1 MLYMGHTILS
11 AILRFYSR
19 GSKYYFTAY
28 KSKYA
33 LNESYHSDFEPQIMM
48 FAIGMFPRL
57 LARKAFKA
65 RRCLTDAFIK
75 YMQARQHEHGSALV
89 QARYQHSSS
98 FGVSPEDIAGVEV
111 GGAFAVLGS
120 TAPACFWVI
129 YHLFSDPVILKEC
142 RAEVLALVHDQQGV
156 SSIDVT
162 SIKSKCPI
170 LLSTLQEVL
179 RFRHIS
185 VSARVVLQDEKLL
198 DGKYHLKKGGM
209 LMIPVTVMHS
219 DPESWGQT
227 ASVFDH
233 RRFLSTDSKQGI
245 PSAKGSTASP
255 IPRTAYRPF
264 GGGHVLCPG
273 RHFATT
279 EILAFAA
286 LVILRFDI
294 NPVAG
299 GKWKD
304 ATIEKSSLVAALPT
318 PDDPIRVKISPRE
331 QSRAWRVELVESDYA
346 VSVASED
353 STT

>member
-1 MLYMGHTILS
+1 
-11 AILRFYSR
+11 
-19 GSKYYFTAY
+19 
-28 KSKYA
+28 
-33 LNESYHSDFEPQIMM
+33 MM
-48 FAIGMFPRL
+48 FAIGLFPRL
-57 LARKAFKA
+57 LARKAYRA
-65 RRCLTDAFIK
+65 RQRVTDAFIRYIK
-75 YMQARQHEHGSALV
+75 AGHHEQGSALV
-89 QARYQHSSS
+89 QARHRHSSG
-98 FGVSPEDIAGVEV
+98 FGITPEDIGAAEL

-120 TAPACFWVI
+120 TAPASFWVI
-129 YHLFSDPVILKEC
+129 HHIFSDPVVLAEC
-142 RAEVLALVHDQQGV
+142 RAEVAALVSQDGQGV
-156 SSIDVT
+156 STIDVT
-162 SIKSKCPI
+162 SLKSRCPV

-198 DGKYHLKKGGM
+198 DGKYHLQKGGT

-233 RRFLSTDSKQGI
+233 RRFLSTAGTQQDAG
-245 PSAKGSTASP
+245 PAAKGDRAAAKP

-294 NPVAG
+294 TPVAG
-299 GKWKD
+299 GEWKD
-304 ATIEKSSLVAALPT
+304 PTFEKSSLVAALPT
-318 PDDPIRVKISPRE
+318 PDDPMRVRISPRE
-331 QSRAWRVELVESDYA
+331 QSRAWRVELVQSDYA
-346 VSVASED
+346 VAIATED
-353 STT
+353 ITN

>member
-1 MLYMGHTILS
+1 MT
-11 AILRFYSR
+11 F
-19 GSKYYFTAY
+19 
-28 KSKYA
+28 A
-33 LNESYHSDFEPQIMM
+33 L
-48 FAIGMFPRL
+48 GLFPRL

-65 RRCLTDAFIK
+65 RQRLTDAFIK
-75 YMQARQHEHGSALV
+75 YMRAGQHEQGSALI
-89 QARYQHSSS
+89 QARYRHSSS
-98 FGVSPEDIAGVEV
+98 FGVRLEDIAGAEV
-111 GGAFAVLGS
+111 GGAFGVLGS
-120 TAPACFWVI
+120 TAPACFWVV
-129 YHLFSDPVILKEC
+129 YHLFSDPVVLQEC
-142 RAEVLALVHDQQGV
+142 RAEVSALVQHDQQGI

-170 LLSTLQEVL
+170 LLSMLQEVL

-185 VSARVVLQDEKLL
+185 VSVRVVLQDEKLL

-233 RRFLSTDSKQGI
+233 RRFLNKDT
-245 PSAKGSTASP
+245 PPAKGGPAKPS
-255 IPRTAYRPF
+255 PRTAYRPF
-264 GGGHVLCPG
+264 GGGHDLCPG

-286 LVILRFDI
+286 LAILRFDI
-294 NPVAG
+294 TPVAG

-304 ATIEKSSLVAALPT
+304 PTIEKSSLVSALPT
-318 PDDPIRVKISPRE
+318 PDDPVRVEISPRE

-346 VSVASED
+346 VAIASED
-353 STT
+353 VSG